1 MTEVKRQAG
10 ETEPQASRAPL
21 ATKRVVPWSTKEMLI
36 ACLLSACAAWFGL
49 GFSRERV
56 IEPASSEGMFTQ
68 IAADGWVEH
77 GARISLTHLLPFANR
92 LILSFDA
99 WRPAGLEP
107 ARIAV
112 RVCGELRSTFVVTR
126 EQPVHMVPLRG
137 ACEPRE
143 ITFEVL
149 NPFVPS
155 ARDRRQA
162 GARLVEARVTS
173 RIGLPLR
180 STRVVAPIAALILI
194 TSLLYVW
201 SMRRAEALRR
211 LAPHFLWIVPLA
223 GALLLTRA
231 DGNSMQKLFG
241 LWLLASSVGVGVL
254 IGSFIPRA
262 LWTRVS
268 TREGAV
274 KPTSEQPESVVAG
287 GSSGWSWSLAIT
299 AIVLGGGAL
308 RFWGLGFG
316 LPNNYHPDEVP
327 KINAIMR
334 MVESGT
340 LDPQY
345 FLHPSLLLY
354 SSYFVNS
361 VIHWL
366 GIPVAEWLQIPGD
379 FRSTQFF
386 AGRIVSAL
394 AGTASLF
401 LLYRIGLRLF
411 SREVGL
417 IGAALLAVFPLHV
430 TCSRYMKEDA
440 LLTFMLLLTVSVLL
454 KAVQENK
461 RSWLI
466 AAGLLAGA
474 TAASKYSGLLAV
486 GLVATAPWLRSRS
499 WRPDMSW
506 APVTALAC
514 VVFPL
519 GFLLCTPY
527 AILNSETFI
536 KDFQSERNHMLRG
549 HTIPI
554 DAWSQFWMYHFWRS
568 IIPGASTIATLV
580 GIIGMGILLWRRRIE
595 DLFVV
600 GLILLFYMPAEW
612 VKAKPEP
619 QPERYIFPC
628 LPFLALAAGECVRML
643 RVTPL
648 RALAPLLLIG
658 IIAAPLVRSVQL
670 ASEVP
675 DDTRDQMARWMIE
688 NLPPGSKVY
697 LDWKPYAPR
706 FWNGEFEVTH
716 IPRARILEK
725 LAVEDLKASGQD
737 YLVLSSLFYDRY
749 FVQPLAARVFQDH
762 LRLVFEHVPI
772 VTHIEPRFGTYGFNN
787 PRLTL
792 FSLKPEDFARLE
804 GELAQKRAG
813 SLTATTNEVRA
824 QFAWDKEHRESLRR

>member
-1 MTEVKRQAG
+1 V
-10 ETEPQASRAPL
+10 L
-21 ATKRVVPWSTKEMLI
+21 A
-36 ACLLSACAAWFGL
+36 ACAAWFGL
-49 GFSRERV
+49 GLSRERV
-56 IEPASSEGMFTQ
+56 IEPSTSEGMFTQ

-92 LILSFDA
+92 LVLSFDA
-99 WRPAGLEP
+99 WRPAGLKP
-107 ARIAV
+107 ARMAV
-112 RVCGELRSTFVVTR
+112 RVCGELRTTFTVTR
-126 EQPVHMVPLRG
+126 EQPVHVVPLRG
-137 ACEPRE
+137 TCEPRE
-143 ITFEVL
+143 VTFEVL

-162 GARLVEARVTS
+162 GARLIEARVTS
-173 RIGLPLR
+173 RVGLALR
-180 STRVVAPIAALILI
+180 SIGVVAPIAALIFI

-201 SMRRAEALRR
+201 AMRRAESLRR
-211 LAPHFLWIVPLA
+211 MAMHFLWIVPLIA
-223 GALLLTRA
+223 ALLLTRA
-231 DGNSMQKLFG
+231 DATSMQKLFG
-241 LWLLASSVGVGVL
+241 LWLLASSVGLGVL

-262 LWTRVS
+262 LWTRVAS
-268 TREGAV
+268 REGSV
-274 KPTSEQPESVVAG
+274 KPHREQSEPAAVMDTPGLWWVVALASVV
-287 GSSGWSWSLAIT
+287 I
-299 AIVLGGGAL
+299 GGGVL
-308 RFWGLGFG
+308 RFWGLDFG

-334 MVESGT
+334 MVDNGN

-354 SSYFVNS
+354 TSYFVNS

-366 GIPVAEWLQIPGD
+366 GIPVADWIQIPGD

-394 AGTASLF
+394 AGTASLYV
-401 LLYRIGLRLF
+401 LYRIGLRLF

-461 RSWLI
+461 RGWLLV
-466 AAGLLAGA
+466 AGLLAGA

-486 GLVATAPWLRSRS
+486 GLVASAPWLRSRS
-499 WRPDMSW
+499 WKPDMSW
-506 APVTALAC
+506 ASVTALAC
-514 VVFPL
+514 VIFPL
-519 GFLLCTPY
+519 GFLICTPY
-527 AILNSETFI
+527 AVLNLETFI

-600 GLILLFYMPAEW
+600 GLILLFYLPAEW

-648 RALAPLLLIG
+648 RAVAPLLMIG
-658 IIAAPLVRSVQL
+658 ILAAPLVRSVQL
-670 ASEVP
+670 ASEIP

-716 IPRARILEK
+716 IPRTRILEK
-725 LAVEDLKASGQD
+725 LVVEDLKASGQD

-749 FVQPLAARVFQDH
+749 FVQPLAARVFQNH
-762 LRLVFEHVPI
+762 LRTVFEHVPI

-813 SLTATTNEVRA
+813 SLAATTNEVRA
-824 QFAWDKEHRESLRR
+824 QFAWDKEHREALRR